1 MGGCWGGAGGDSSGG
16 GCRTPGGIIYIYI
29 YIYIYTCIH
38 THTHIWIHMTGH
50 VGGLAYHHSFID
62 IHHYLHTDDGGIPTR
77 VLMTLYNPGLSCVFI
92 HIFTI
97 RWFHIYGESQCFS
110 FRSIFMFVIY
120 KKPWHHGFHSF
131 NHQNSMISGMA
142 MAPLLS
148 AQPSPRTRL
157 PNPKS
162 RPPKSPKLGIEEAR
176 NAERDNLQM
185 EGHQRLLHMFESCWS
200 NVHLVLWYFIYEY
213 SHIDNIYIY
222 IYIW

>member
-1 MGGCWGGAGGDSSGG
+1 MASHPRGG
-16 GCRTPGGIIYIYI
+16 GLGWIAVGGVAGRRAGS
-29 YIYIYTCIH
+29 YIYTCIH

-131 NHQNSMISGMA
+131 NHQNPMISGMA

-162 RPPKSPKLGIEEAR
+162 RPR
-176 NAERDNLQM
+176 NRRNLTSRRR
-185 EGHQRLLHMFESCWS
+185 GTQRGTTCRWKDINDYYTCLNHVDLMF
-200 NVHLVLWYFIYEY
+200 I
-213 SHIDNIYIY
+213 
-222 IYIW
+222 